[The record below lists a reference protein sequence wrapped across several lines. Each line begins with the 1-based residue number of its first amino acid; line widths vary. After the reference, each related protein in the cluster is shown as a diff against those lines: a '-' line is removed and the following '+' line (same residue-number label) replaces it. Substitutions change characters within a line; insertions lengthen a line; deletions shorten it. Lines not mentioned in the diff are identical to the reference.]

1 MNNIQKKLYTWITY
15 DIKVNY
21 ECIGYISRTD
31 IEECKYTQ
39 EERVKMYSSIQ
50 NRKFMRVRVCMF
62 IVRIHDIQLY
72 SKKLAQKLIFCVA
85 VFLPLKSNYEI
96 HFFWDICSLA
106 ILHVDHTKVW
116 FGFLSV
122 RIYLIM
128 ISSSDLKNHHISTLH
143 YCNKDVRSARDI
155 HHETNIWLRTIYC
168 NINKLK
174 QTNSFKYRVRN
185 SQPRVL
191 SWIG

>member
-1 MNNIQKKLYTWITY
+1 LNFYTSTSIFWWEWKFSSKSKIIY
-15 DIKVNY
+15 RYLILHMLF
-21 ECIGYISRTD
+21 E
-31 IEECKYTQ
+31 
-39 EERVKMYSSIQ
+39 YSQ
-50 NRKFMRVRVCMF
+50 
-62 IVRIHDIQLY
+62 IQLY

-96 HFFWDICSLA
+96 HFFRDICSLA

-122 RIYLIM
+122 RIHLIM

-155 HHETNIWLRTIYC
+155 HHETSIWLRTIYC

-174 QTNSFKYRVRN
+174 QTNSFKNTESEIVN
-185 SQPRVL
+185 HVSLVE
-191 SWIG
+191 